1 MGLVEDFILKIKQ
14 REGLRFDGQV
24 AEFMGI
30 DRRVLANYK
39 HSDNLPFKLQE
50 WYCDKYDVKLKDF
63 HEDIEITNKNINIKK
78 EDSVVDAR
86 YVIDLQKEKIE
97 HQQAEINRLT
107 AIVHKQKE
115 RKNKPAFHFK
125 TKCDYDI
132 KSKTF
137 YNNIATGDTSMT
149 GYTTK
154 ELSDMSPEDWTERYH
169 PDSLDQLVKSA
180 NQDNPPDYV
189 HNIYKHMLWKDKGG
203 KYRMY
208 NIESYYSKDEGV
220 VRSYYYWVNGDIEGQ
235 S

>member
-1 MGLVEDFILKIKQ
+1 MQEKKQALDIIKILQNHFGVYTDDQLAEKLGSTRSAVSQWKVYDRIPKKILTKYHQIISGAGEKVVVEDKQ
-14 REGLRFDGQV
+14 
-24 AEFMGI
+24 I
-30 DRRVLANYK
+30 
-39 HSDNLPFKLQE
+39 H
-50 WYCDKYDVKLKDF
+50 
-63 HEDIEITNKNINIKK
+63 IKK
-78 EDSVVDAR
+78 GEQQVDAS
-86 YVIDLQKEKIE
+86 YIIDLQKDKIE
-97 HQQAEINRLT
+97 SQKREIARLNT
-107 AIVHKQKE
+107 IVNQQKE
-115 RKNKPAFHFK
+115 TKNKPAFHFK

-149 GYTTK
+149 GFTTQ
-154 ELSDMSPEDWTERYH
+154 ELSEMSPEEWTSRYH
-169 PDSLDQLVKSA
+169 PESLDQLLKSA